1 VRDHEPFPV
10 VHGERGLGHAELPV
24 PSRAPSSRS
33 AAQFLVEAARDRP
46 GEVLLV
52 ATGPLTNVALAL
64 AEEPRLP
71 DLLAGFALMGGSY
84 AQGGNATPAAEANTW
99 VDPDAAQAVFRG
111 FAGRTEAK
119 LPQCV
124 GLDVTQRVQL
134 SREGLASMVAPAP
147 GSLIGAFLGD
157 AVPFYIEFYE
167 RTHDFGGACM
177 HDPLALALAI
187 DPSMATWTSTRVE
200 VEADGTW
207 TRGMTVTDSTG
218 SGTAR
223 GRWAG
228 NRRTTRSWRS
238 TSTPPRSWTC
248 SCSDCD
254 RWWSGR
260 REDPR
265 RDRRDQR
272 RPRGA
277 RPSPAGARTHR
288 GRGNV
293 RAAPWRQGREPGG
306 RRGAGAR
313 PPKAEWPSSGRL
325 ARMPS
330 GSRPARSSRWKV
342 SRSNTSPPIGAP
354 RRGFALI
361 AVDAD
366 GQNQISVAPG
376 ANAWLTPEM
385 VTASLDAI
393 GEDVG
398 AVLASLEVPLT
409 AVEAGGRW
417 CNERGV
423 TFVLNPAPARPEV
436 HDLLPLATHV
446 TPNETEIL
454 VLTAQA
460 EEPRGAVARL
470 SASYP
475 ELQVIAT
482 LGAGGAIGR
491 GPGGDLREAGLKVR
505 AVDTTGAGDCFNGVL
520 AASLLEG
527 KKMSKALHR
536 ACVAASLSVTSDG
549 AREGMPDR
557 EAIEAALKA

>member
-1 VRDHEPFPV
+1 VKTLVVIGAINVDLVVR
-10 VHGERGLGHAELPV
+10 G
-24 PSRAPSSRS
+24 
-33 AAQFLVEAARDRP
+33 
-46 GEVLLV
+46 
-52 ATGPLTNVALAL
+52 
-64 AEEPRLP
+64 PRLP
-71 DLLAGFALMGGSY
+71 EPGRTVVGGTFAQHHGGK
-84 AQGGNATPAAEANTW
+84 GGN
-99 VDPDAAQAVFRG
+99 QAVAAARALG
-111 FAGRTEAK
+111 TEGRVAV
-119 LPQCV
+119 V
-124 GLDVTQRVQL
+124 GAVGEDAFGVAA
-134 SREGLASMVAPAP
+134 REV
-147 GSLIGAFLGD
+147 
-157 AVPFYIEFYE
+157 
-167 RTHDFGGACM
+167 
-177 HDPLALALAI
+177 LALEG
-187 DPSMATWTSTRVE
+187 VE
-200 VEADGTW
+200 VEHVA
-207 TRGMTVTDSTG
+207 TDRSASTG
-218 SGTAR
+218 
-223 GRWAG
+223 
-228 NRRTTRSWRS
+228 
-238 TSTPPRSWTC
+238 
-248 SCSDCD
+248 
-254 RWWSGR
+254 
-260 REDPR
+260 
-265 RDRRDQR
+265 
-272 RPRGA
+272 
-277 RPSPAGARTHR
+277 
-288 GRGNV
+288 V
-293 RAAPWRQGREPGG
+293 
-306 RRGAGAR
+306 
-313 PPKAEWPSSGRL
+313 
-325 ARMPS
+325 
-330 GSRPARSSRWKV
+330 
-342 SRSNTSPPIGAP
+342 
-354 RRGFALI
+354 ALI

-385 VTASLDAI
+385 VTASLDAV

-491 GPGGDLREAGLKVR
+491 GPDGDLREAGLKVR

-557 EAIEAALKA
+557 EAIEAVLKA